1 MTETRQHG
9 RRRAEPARKS
19 FIFSAAPASN
29 EAPVSRRATPV
40 TATAKGLA
48 AVAVVGAL
56 LGAGAVAQQTVAPSG
71 TLDSK
76 SQANLLSA
84 SETTAPVSAP
94 SDAAITFADPA
105 ISSTTSAK
113 PTTAPL
119 QAAAGS
125 VTPASSTPP
134 APVDDPAAAK
144 AFAAGELASFG
155 WGADQMQCL
164 SLLWQRESEWLTSAE
179 NASSG
184 AYGIAQSLPA
194 EKMASTGTDWATNH
208 ETQIRWGLDYISGR
222 YGSPC
227 GAWGHSESV
236 GWY

>member
-1 MTETRQHG
+1 MTETRPHG

-19 FIFSAAPASN
+19 SVFTAAAARNEVPTPRRTASF
-29 EAPVSRRATPV
+29 T
-40 TATAKGLA
+40 TAAKGLA

-71 TLDSK
+71 TPASG

-84 SETTAPVSAP
+84 LENAAPVSVP

-105 ISSTTSAK
+105 ISSTTSPK

-125 VTPASSTPP
+125 VTPASSEAP

-144 AFAAGELASFG
+144 AFAAGQLGSFG

-164 SLLWQRESEWLTSAE
+164 TLLWQRESDWLTSAE

-194 EKMASTGTDWATNH
+194 EKMASTGSDWATNH
-208 ETQIRWGLDYISGR
+208 ETQIRWGLGYISER